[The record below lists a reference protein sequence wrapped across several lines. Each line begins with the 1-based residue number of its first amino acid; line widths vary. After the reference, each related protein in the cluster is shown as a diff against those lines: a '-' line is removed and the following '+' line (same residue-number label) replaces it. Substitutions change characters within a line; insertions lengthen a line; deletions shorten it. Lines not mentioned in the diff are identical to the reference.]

1 MYIPIFPLF
10 SPSNHKIRENYKKLQ
25 GRHFMS
31 YFQFFQFFVMLLS
44 ESIAMQLRFLQ
55 NLRELP
61 NKDFSRYLPFFAVL
75 CHVDDRVENQLQIKD
90 HLKKKIA
97 KNPNVDWVGPSQPSL
112 SLLYTADTTNFRLFA
127 NFPIFFKIFPI
138 FAFFF
143 RCV

>member
-10 SPSNHKIRENYKKLQ
+10 CPSNHKIRENYKKLQ

-61 NKDFSRYLPFFAVL
+61 NKDFSRNLPFFAVL

-90 HLKKKIA
+90 HLKKKNCE
-97 KNPNVDWVGPSQPSL
+97 KS
-112 SLLYTADTTNFRLFA
+112 
-127 NFPIFFKIFPI
+127 
-138 FAFFF
+138 
-143 RCV
+143 

>member
-61 NKDFSRYLPFFAVL
+61 NKDFSRNLPFSQFFVML
-75 CHVDDRVENQLQIKD
+75 MIESKTSCR
-90 HLKKKIA
+90 LKTI
-97 KNPNVDWVGPSQPSL
+97 
-112 SLLYTADTTNFRLFA
+112 
-127 NFPIFFKIFPI
+127 
-138 FAFFF
+138 
-143 RCV
+143 